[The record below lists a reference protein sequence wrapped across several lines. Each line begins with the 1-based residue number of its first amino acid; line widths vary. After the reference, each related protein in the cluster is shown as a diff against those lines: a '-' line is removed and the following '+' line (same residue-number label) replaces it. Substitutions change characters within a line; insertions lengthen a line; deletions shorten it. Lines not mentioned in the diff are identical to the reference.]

1 MQRIHASFRALG
13 TISRSGIRNVLLL
26 KNFTHRFLI
35 FTIDP
40 LTFRI
45 PLISIAKIFLTIPF
59 YFFLY
64 RENVSRMYVREGGE
78 LSMKLKVEQ
87 KRTALIAETFSIT
100 CRVSLI
106 LNDSCDS
113 FRIKGS
119 FRVAFRKFRD
129 YFFFFSP
136 FESLTTIEIFNYLA
150 YFFFFLFFFPFF
162 SSVSLFFFFPSFYF
176 NRKKR

>member
-1 MQRIHASFRALG
+1 M
-13 TISRSGIRNVLLL
+13 
-26 KNFTHRFLI
+26 I
-35 FTIDP
+35 FTID
-40 LTFRI
+40 LSTFRI
-45 PLISIAKIFLTIPF
+45 PLISIAKIFLMIPF

-129 YFFFFSP
+129 YFFFFPP

-150 YFFFFLFFFPFF
+150 YFFFFLFFFSILFIRF
-162 SSVSLFFFFPSFYF
+162 SIFLLPLFLF
-176 NRKKR
+176 

>member
-1 MQRIHASFRALG
+1 
-13 TISRSGIRNVLLL
+13 
-26 KNFTHRFLI
+26 
-35 FTIDP
+35 
-40 LTFRI
+40 
-45 PLISIAKIFLTIPF
+45 
-59 YFFLY
+59 
-64 RENVSRMYVREGGE
+64 
-78 LSMKLKVEQ
+78 MKLKVEQ

-129 YFFFFSP
+129 YFFFFPP

-150 YFFFFLFFFPFF
+150 YFFFFLFFFHSFHPFLYF
-162 SSVSLFFFFPSFYF
+162 SSSPLFILIAKSDKDIKYASFA
-176 NRKKR
+176 RE